1 MARRSW
7 IWLQLIV
14 GWLPMGAL
22 FAVLIVTV
30 HRDVQW
36 PAALPIALRSM
47 VAAALLG
54 IPVRTFTRRVPW
66 PRALTARFMS
76 ANLAA
81 AVVYAFAWVVLN
93 SLFESVVHRQVI
105 LTVGPGLSPSLVV
118 GIWLYVMVAG
128 VLYAVQTAER
138 AASAEAA
145 AVSSTLAALRA
156 QLHPHF
162 LFNALHTVIHLIPA
176 QPRRAADAAEQIAG
190 LLRQVLEHDRDLVP
204 LSEELAFVERYL
216 TVERLRF
223 ADRLRTT
230 VSVDTEARDALIPS
244 FALLTL
250 VENAVRHGAEPN
262 MNPTDVSISASVA
275 GGVLT
280 LVVRDTGVGA
290 PQARLDTSNG
300 TGLNRLRGRL
310 NALYAGAAT
319 LEVAGAPAGGV
330 TASLRVPVRAPE

>member
-30 HRDVQW
+30 HRNIQW

-54 IPVRTFTRRVPW
+54 IPVRTFTHRVPW
-66 PRALTARFMS
+66 PRALTARFIG

-81 AVVYAFAWVVLN
+81 AAVYALAWVLFN
-93 SLFESVVHRQVI
+93 SLIESALHQSIR
-105 LTVGPGLSPSLVV
+105 LTVGPGFSPSLVV
-118 GIWLYVMVAG
+118 GMWLYVMVAG
-128 VLYAVQTAER
+128 VLYALQTAER
-138 AASAEAA
+138 AANAEAA

-162 LFNALHTVIHLIPA
+162 LFNALHTVIHLIPG

-190 LLRQVLEHDRDLVP
+190 LLRQVLEHDRDVVP
-204 LSEELAFVERYL
+204 LSEELEFVERYL

-223 ADRLRTT
+223 AERLRTT
-230 VSVDTEARDALIPS
+230 VSVGSEAGRALVPS

-262 MNPTDVSISASVA
+262 MNATDISISASVVD
-275 GGVLT
+275 GVLT
-280 LVVRDTGVGA
+280 LLVRDTGVGA
-290 PQARLDTSNG
+290 PQARLDASDG
-300 TGLNRLRGRL
+300 TGLNRLRDRL
-310 NALYAGAAT
+310 RVLYAGSAA
-319 LEVAGAPAGGV
+319 LEVTGAPACGV
-330 TASLRVPVRAPE
+330 TAALRVPARTPE